1 MMLCMLC
8 RYLSRCLLIQIHAP
22 CLEMSMKSYSELPG
36 LLNRATSAVGMLI
49 SLGEAFSTRGISE
62 MDANIGPRLRKFL
75 EGLGVIPR
83 VLPSYAL
90 LFWFTMEVGYITVI
104 YCRMH

>member
-1 MMLCMLC
+1 
-8 RYLSRCLLIQIHAP
+8 
-22 CLEMSMKSYSELPG
+22 MKSYSELPG

-49 SLGEAFSTRGISE
+49 SLGEAFAFSTRGISE
-62 MDANIGPRLRKFL
+62 MDANIVPRHRKFL